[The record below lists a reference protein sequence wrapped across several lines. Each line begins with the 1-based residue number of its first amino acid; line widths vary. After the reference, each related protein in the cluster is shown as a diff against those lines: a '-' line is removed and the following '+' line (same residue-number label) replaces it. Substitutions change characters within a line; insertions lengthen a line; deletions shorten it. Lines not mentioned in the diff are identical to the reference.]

1 MQVYKNRKPQDNK
14 QFYEYSFD
22 GGLVLNVPAD
32 FNSQMPELKF
42 YEGTVW
48 YGRSF
53 DTPKTD
59 GKRLFLYFGA
69 VSYRSKI
76 YLNGEKIASHE
87 GGFTP
92 FQVEITDKVK
102 QKDNFL
108 VVKVN
113 NTRTTDAIPA
123 MSFDWW
129 NYGGITRDVML
140 VSVPQSYIKDH
151 FIQLDKVQSNLI
163 RAKVTLSEA
172 KPGINVQVA
181 IPELGIRQNMTTDAN
196 GIARATIKTKKLQ
209 RWSPDAPKLYDVT
222 ITSESDRL
230 NEQIGFR
237 NLYVKGE
244 DIYLNDRPIFLRSV
258 SFHEEIPQR
267 RGRAFSEAD
276 ATMLLSEAKELG
288 ANMIRLAHY
297 PQNEYTVR
305 LAERMGFLLWEE
317 IPIWQGI
324 DFKNTATR
332 EKAGRMIKEMVM
344 RDKNRCSVAFWGIAN
359 ETATSTP
366 RNEFLKHMKQ
376 CCLDIDSTR
385 LITAAFDLVRF
396 NRESRNFEM
405 NDSIINILDMV
416 AINKYMGWY
425 HDWPLAPDQAV
436 WNVAPGKPLFIS
448 EFGGEALYG
457 KHGDAEVKSSWSS
470 EAKRSM
476 ANMATR
482 KSRVLGVRIIRH
494 NSTRTIWKC
503 SSISPTCAEHRRGFF
518 LISVLPSVSIHT
530 REGNGTVKDW
540 FPTRDNAKKHGTSC
554 VITITKRKQNNEAQ
568 NKTLHGCPPPDLYG
582 LERACPRKE

>member
-1 MQVYKNRKPQDNK
+1 MITCLLAVSVLGGKSQAQDLLSNVYGRDYQLLNGKWGAIVDLYDQGERMQVYKNRKPQDNK

-196 GIARATIKTKKLQ
+196 GIAQATIKTKKLQ

-222 ITSESDRL
+222 IT
-230 NEQIGFR
+230 
-237 NLYVKGE
+237 
-244 DIYLNDRPIFLRSV
+244 
-258 SFHEEIPQR
+258 
-267 RGRAFSEAD
+267 
-276 ATMLLSEAKELG
+276 
-288 ANMIRLAHY
+288 
-297 PQNEYTVR
+297 
-305 LAERMGFLLWEE
+305 
-317 IPIWQGI
+317 
-324 DFKNTATR
+324 
-332 EKAGRMIKEMVM
+332 
-344 RDKNRCSVAFWGIAN
+344 
-359 ETATSTP
+359 
-366 RNEFLKHMKQ
+366 
-376 CCLDIDSTR
+376 
-385 LITAAFDLVRF
+385 
-396 NRESRNFEM
+396 
-405 NDSIINILDMV
+405 
-416 AINKYMGWY
+416 
-425 HDWPLAPDQAV
+425 
-436 WNVAPGKPLFIS
+436 
-448 EFGGEALYG
+448 
-457 KHGDAEVKSSWSS
+457 
-470 EAKRSM
+470 
-476 ANMATR
+476 
-482 KSRVLGVRIIRH
+482 
-494 NSTRTIWKC
+494 
-503 SSISPTCAEHRRGFF
+503 
-518 LISVLPSVSIHT
+518 
-530 REGNGTVKDW
+530 
-540 FPTRDNAKKHGTSC
+540 
-554 VITITKRKQNNEAQ
+554 
-568 NKTLHGCPPPDLYG
+568 
-582 LERACPRKE
+582 

>member
-1 MQVYKNRKPQDNK
+1 MITCLLAVSVLGGKSQAQDLLSNVYGRNYQLLNGKWGAIVDLYDQGERMQVYKNRKPQDNK

-196 GIARATIKTKKLQ
+196 GIAQATIKTKKLQ

-244 DIYLNDRPIFLRSV
+244 DIYLNDQPIFLRSI

-359 ETATSTP
+359 ETATSAP

-436 WNVAPGKPLFIS
+436 WNVAPGNLFS
-448 EFGGEALYG
+448 FP
-457 KHGDAEVKSSWSS
+457 SS

-540 FPTRDNAKKHGTSC
+540 FPTRDNAKSMVHH
-554 VITITKRKQNNEAQ
+554 A
-568 NKTLHGCPPPDLYG
+568 
-582 LERACPRKE
+582 

>member
-1 MQVYKNRKPQDNK
+1 MITCLLAVSVLGGKSQAQDLLSNVYGRDYRLLNGKWGAIVDLYDQGERMQVYKNRKPQDNK

-196 GIARATIKTKKLQ
+196 GIAQATIKTKKLQ

-244 DIYLNDRPIFLRSV
+244 DIYLNDRPIFLRSI

-297 PQNEYTVR
+297 PQNEYMS
-305 LAERMGFLLWEE
+305 A
-317 IPIWQGI
+317 WQ
-324 DFKNTATR
+324 
-332 EKAGRMIKEMVM
+332 KE
-344 RDKNRCSVAFWGIAN
+344 W
-359 ETATSTP
+359 
-366 RNEFLKHMKQ
+366 
-376 CCLDIDSTR
+376 DS
-385 LITAAFDLVRF
+385 F
-396 NRESRNFEM
+396 
-405 NDSIINILDMV
+405 
-416 AINKYMGWY
+416 
-425 HDWPLAPDQAV
+425 
-436 WNVAPGKPLFIS
+436 
-448 EFGGEALYG
+448 YG
-457 KHGDAEVKSSWSS
+457 KRYLSGKGL
-470 EAKRSM
+470 
-476 ANMATR
+476 T
-482 KSRVLGVRIIRH
+482 SRI
-494 NSTRTIWKC
+494 
-503 SSISPTCAEHRRGFF
+503 P
-518 LISVLPSVSIHT
+518 LPV
-530 REGNGTVKDW
+530 
-540 FPTRDNAKKHGTSC
+540 
-554 VITITKRKQNNEAQ
+554 RKQAE
-568 NKTLHGCPPPDLYG
+568 
-582 LERACPRKE
+582 

>member
-1 MQVYKNRKPQDNK
+1 MITCLLAVSVLGGKSQAQDLLSNVYGRDYQLLNGKWGAIVDLYDQGERMQVYKNRKPQDNK

-113 NTRTTDAIPA
+113 NTRTTDAIHA

-196 GIARATIKTKKLQ
+196 GIAQATIKTKNCNVGHRMLQ
-209 RWSPDAPKLYDVT
+209 
-222 ITSESDRL
+222 
-230 NEQIGFR
+230 
-237 NLYVKGE
+237 
-244 DIYLNDRPIFLRSV
+244 
-258 SFHEEIPQR
+258 
-267 RGRAFSEAD
+267 
-276 ATMLLSEAKELG
+276 
-288 ANMIRLAHY
+288 
-297 PQNEYTVR
+297 
-305 LAERMGFLLWEE
+305 
-317 IPIWQGI
+317 
-324 DFKNTATR
+324 
-332 EKAGRMIKEMVM
+332 
-344 RDKNRCSVAFWGIAN
+344 
-359 ETATSTP
+359 
-366 RNEFLKHMKQ
+366 
-376 CCLDIDSTR
+376 
-385 LITAAFDLVRF
+385 
-396 NRESRNFEM
+396 
-405 NDSIINILDMV
+405 
-416 AINKYMGWY
+416 
-425 HDWPLAPDQAV
+425 
-436 WNVAPGKPLFIS
+436 
-448 EFGGEALYG
+448 
-457 KHGDAEVKSSWSS
+457 
-470 EAKRSM
+470 
-476 ANMATR
+476 
-482 KSRVLGVRIIRH
+482 
-494 NSTRTIWKC
+494 
-503 SSISPTCAEHRRGFF
+503 
-518 LISVLPSVSIHT
+518 
-530 REGNGTVKDW
+530 
-540 FPTRDNAKKHGTSC
+540 SC
-554 VITITKRKQNNEAQ
+554 MM
-568 NKTLHGCPPPDLYG
+568 
-582 LERACPRKE
+582 